1 VQDTARPEGVPAQ
14 LRRQRIL
21 ELIRTHEFVRVA
33 ELGEVF
39 GVSQVTARADLDAL
53 ARRGLVR
60 RIRGGAIA
68 RMVPEPEHAFEETA
82 HRLPGEKEAIG
93 RAAAELVSDGE
104 TVILDVGTTTTEAAR
119 ALRGREDLREITVLT
134 SALNVALELEPAI
147 PRFTVVVLGGTLRPL
162 QHSLVDPLAALPLE
176 HVNAHTMFLGCN
188 GVDPAAGI
196 TNVNLPEAEVKRR
209 MLATARRRVVLAD
222 GSKLG
227 TVHLARL
234 CATEEVD
241 AVITGPSADPAVIE
255 ELRQRD
261 VDVVVAS

>member
-1 VQDTARPEGVPAQ
+1 MQESTRPDAIPAQ
-14 LRRQRIL
+14 VRRQRIL
-21 ELIRTHEFVRVA
+21 DLIRTREFVRVA
-33 ELGEVF
+33 DLGEVF

-68 RMVPEPEHAFEETA
+68 RMVPQREHAFEETA
-82 HRLPGEKEAIG
+82 QRHHAEKQAIG
-93 RAAAELVSDGE
+93 RYAADLVDDGE

-119 ALRGREDLREITVLT
+119 ALRSREQLRDVTVFT
-134 SALNVALELEPAI
+134 SALNIAIELEPAI
-147 PRFTVVVLGGTLRPL
+147 PQFTVVVLGGTLRPL

-176 HVNAHTMFLGCN
+176 HVNAHTILLGCN
-188 GVDPAAGI
+188 GVDAVAGV

-209 MLATARRRVVLAD
+209 MLAAARRRVVLAD

-234 CATEEVD
+234 CDIGEID
-241 AVITGPSADPAVIE
+241 AVVTGASADPAVVD